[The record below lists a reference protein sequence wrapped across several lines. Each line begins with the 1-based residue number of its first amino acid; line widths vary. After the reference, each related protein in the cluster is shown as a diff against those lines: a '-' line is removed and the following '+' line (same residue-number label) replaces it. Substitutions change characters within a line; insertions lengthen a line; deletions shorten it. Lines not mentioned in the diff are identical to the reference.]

1 MAKPLPTAVVL
12 PAALTQKTVAALCRE
27 GALTWAGCSAQART
41 LDCSAV
47 TVADGAGVAFLWVMQ
62 QRARANGG
70 DLRLEALPAE
80 LAARLEAYAQAQQ
93 KAAASPEV
101 RGAHAPRENPI
112 SALGRRVCE
121 GAAAWYAAVAY
132 LGEVLCSLGAL
143 CSRRF
148 RWGDCGLA
156 FQRCG
161 AEAVPV
167 SALIGFLLGLIL
179 AFQSAI
185 PLKMFGGEGF
195 VGGLV
200 GIALVRELGLI
211 ITAILMAGRTGSAFA
226 AELGTMKVNEE
237 IDALETMGLKP
248 VRFLALPRIVAGT
261 LALPFLSLFA
271 TAAGL
276 LGGWV
281 VMAVLGFPARY
292 YLDQLQAFVALGD
305 LLGSLAKA
313 FLFGFM
319 VSAVGC
325 WQGLRAGRDAGAVGT
340 ATTAAVVTGI
350 VLLTVLEG
358 LLSGVFYAMGW

>member
-1 MAKPLPTAVVL
+1 MARPLATPPAL
-12 PAALTQKTVAALCRE
+12 PAALTQEAVAALCRE
-27 GALTWAGCSAQART
+27 GALLWAGQTTGART
-41 LDCSAV
+41 LDCAAI
-47 TVADGAGVAFLWVMQ
+47 TVADGAGVAFLWVLQ
-62 QRARANGG
+62 QRARAAGG
-70 DLRLEALPAE
+70 EVTLLHLLPE
-80 LAARLEAYAQAQQ
+80 LATQLEAYGQAQVQ
-93 KAAASPEV
+93 ADASPEV
-101 RGAHAPRENPI
+101 RGAQTPREGFVT
-112 SALGRRVCE
+112 AFGRRVCD
-121 GAAAWYAAVAY
+121 GAAAWGAAVAY
-132 LGEVLCSLGAL
+132 LGEVLCGLFSLF
-143 CSRRF
+143 SRRF

-167 SALIGFLLGLIL
+167 TSLIGFLLGLIL

-261 LALPFLSLFA
+261 LALPLLSLFA

-281 VMAVLGFPARY
+281 VMAVLGFPPQY

-350 VLLTVLEG
+350 VLLAVLEG

>member
-1 MAKPLPTAVVL
+1 
-12 PAALTQKTVAALCRE
+12 
-27 GALTWAGCSAQART
+27 
-41 LDCSAV
+41 
-47 TVADGAGVAFLWVMQ
+47 
-62 QRARANGG
+62 
-70 DLRLEALPAE
+70 
-80 LAARLEAYAQAQQ
+80 
-93 KAAASPEV
+93 
-101 RGAHAPRENPI
+101 
-112 SALGRRVCE
+112 
-121 GAAAWYAAVAY
+121 
-132 LGEVLCSLGAL
+132 
-143 CSRRF
+143 
-148 RWGDCGLA
+148 
-156 FQRCG
+156 
-161 AEAVPV
+161 
-167 SALIGFLLGLIL
+167 
-179 AFQSAI
+179 
-185 PLKMFGGEGF
+185 
-195 VGGLV
+195 
-200 GIALVRELGLI
+200 
-211 ITAILMAGRTGSAFA
+211 LMAGRTGSAFA

-261 LALPFLSLFA
+261 LALPILSLFA

-281 VMAVLGFPARY
+281 VMAVLGFPPQY

-350 VLLTVLEG
+350 VLLAVLEG